1 MNALVAGYVL
11 NELGFQFAPKS
22 NISQLLKKISPT
34 GGTAFR
40 DSLIGG
46 CNLLIKLYQ
55 ILQKTGAS
63 DHWNF
68 VQVILT
74 DGAD

>member
-1 MNALVAGYVL
+1 MAGLIL
-11 NELGFQFAPKS
+11 NELGFQSAPKS
-22 NISQLLKKISPT
+22 TIPQILPRITPT

-40 DSLIGG
+40 DSLIQG
-46 CNLLIKLYQ
+46 CNLLIKLFQ